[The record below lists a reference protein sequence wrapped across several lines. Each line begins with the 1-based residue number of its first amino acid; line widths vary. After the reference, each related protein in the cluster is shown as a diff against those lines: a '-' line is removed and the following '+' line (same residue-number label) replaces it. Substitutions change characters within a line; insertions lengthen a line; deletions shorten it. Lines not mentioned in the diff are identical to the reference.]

1 MLNKFWQYEVVY
13 EQLLYF
19 DDIGLLAKQ
28 CMFEKWSQDTHIKL
42 CTISWNDTI
51 WYVSWDDSVL
61 FNPLEVHVML

>member
-1 MLNKFWQYEVVY
+1 MLNKLWQYEVDY
-13 EQLLYF
+13 
-19 DDIGLLAKQ
+19 DIGLLAKQ

-61 FNPLEVHVML
+61 FNPFDRGACCIVV